1 MEASRSQFACANPEK
16 SAKTKQRLARIITEE
31 EQKLQFNRSKAMPA
45 PPRKI
50 VRTTQCCF
58 MRCLHVLHCG
68 MNIFMCC
75 IVGETSSCVALWDK
89 YIHVLHCG
97 INIFMCCIVG

>member
-16 SAKTKQRLARIITEE
+16 SAKTKQRLAKIITEE

-50 VRTTQCCF
+50 VRTTLSCF
-58 MRCLHVLHCG
+58 MRC
-68 MNIFMCC
+68 
-75 IVGETSSCVALWDK
+75 VALWEK
-89 YIHVLHCG
+89 HGSYFGVPTYARTQSLA
-97 INIFMCCIVG
+97 

>member
-50 VRTTQCCF
+50 VRTT
-58 MRCLHVLHCG
+58 LVLVQYQVLFDTDRYL
-68 MNIFMCC
+68 NFVRYSILDTYVASLIFTENTVPSRNSMQQ
-75 IVGETSSCVALWDK
+75 K
-89 YIHVLHCG
+89 
-97 INIFMCCIVG
+97 